1 MSMRVSRTK
10 ACVAARVNLT
20 NFRPVERRL
29 NLRIYFYILYFNPIK
44 EKKKFSFLN
53 KTVLRLINVKK

>member
-10 ACVAARVNLT
+10 ACVAARVNLS

-44 EKKKFSFLN
+44 EKKHSRF
-53 KTVLRLINVKK
+53 